1 MPDHSALERFGKPPA
16 AMARAIGFLLAF
28 NGQRAGAGFASA
40 LEPLG
45 LRPPHAMVM
54 TLIDANPG
62 ITQQQLVA
70 ESRIDPSSMVAL
82 IDDFEER
89 GLAKRR
95 PHPSDRRKHAIHL
108 TAKGTRTLARVREA
122 GRQAG
127 DELLARLEPGERQEL
142 QRLLAKLSGLGE

>member
-1 MPDHSALERFGKPPA
+1 MPDHSALERFPKPPA
-16 AMARAIGFLLAF
+16 AMARAVGFLLAF
-28 NGQRAGAGFASA
+28 NGQRAGAGFAKA

-45 LRPPHAMVM
+45 LRPQHAMVM
-54 TLIDANPG
+54 TLINANPG
-62 ITQQQLVA
+62 ITQQQLVE

-108 TAKGTRTLARVREA
+108 TPKGIRMLARVREA
-122 GRQAG
+122 GGKAG
-127 DELLARLEPGERQEL
+127 DELLARLDPGERQEFR
-142 QRLLAKLSGLGE
+142 RLLAKLSGLEE